1 MDWQKNRLVIAAVLF
16 AALLGGTV
24 FLLKKR
30 DADPESAPAAE
41 RSPLPTVSRDAIT
54 EVAITRPGQPA
65 IRLVKQGATFRVA
78 APVEAEA
85 DTTAVDAVLE
95 KLTTLEFVTV
105 AATNASN
112 HAVLEVDDAHAIHV
126 VAKGQGGA
134 AVIDLRI
141 GAYRGGNTMIR
152 VNGANDVLAVRG
164 SIKYAFNKELREF
177 RNRTI
182 LDVDGAD
189 VRAVSFVSDQGTF
202 RFERTASDEWVQAAG
217 ERPIERFSASKVD
230 GIVSALA
237 RLRASDFAA
246 PVAETG
252 LASPRSTITL
262 AIRHAAAEDGG
273 TATNEEVV
281 LTLGAEL
288 GSGNTD
294 AYVQRRGTDVVYTVS
309 GYMVERLRPALA
321 AFQADLPPPDGG
333 TAEAPPP
340 AMPPSGGGEPLQL
353 PPELMQQLMQQ
364 ASQMGGHP

>member
-1 MDWQKNRLVIAAVLF
+1 MDWQKNRLAVAAALF

-24 FLLKKR
+24 YLLKKR
-30 DADPESAPAAE
+30 DADGDAAPAAE
-41 RSPLPTVSRDAIT
+41 RSPLPTVSRDAIA
-54 EVAITRPGQPA
+54 EVSITRPGQPA
-65 IRLVKQGATFRVA
+65 IRLVKQGAVFRVA
-78 APVEAEA
+78 APVEAAA
-85 DTTAVDAVLE
+85 DATAVDAVLE

-105 AATNASN
+105 AATNTSN
-112 HAVLEVDDAHAIHV
+112 HAVLEVDDLHAIHV
-126 VAKGQGGA
+126 VAKGAGGNA
-134 AVIDLRI
+134 LVDLRI

-164 SIKYAFNKELREF
+164 SIKYAFNKEVREF
-177 RNRTI
+177 RDRTI
-182 LDVDGAD
+182 LDTDASD

-202 RFERTASDEWVQAAG
+202 RFERNASDEWVQAAG

-230 GIVSALA
+230 GIVSAVS

-252 LASPRSTITL
+252 LAAPRSTITL

-273 TATNEEVV
+273 TPTNEEVV

-288 GSGNTD
+288 GGGNTD
-294 AYVQRRGTDVVYTVS
+294 AYVGKRGTDVVFTVS

-333 TAEAPPP
+333 APEAPP

-364 ASQMGGHP
+364 ATQMGGHP